1 MFAES
6 LQLSSDFS
14 GEVRLFPLSDLV
26 LFPGVV
32 LPLHIFES
40 RYQEMLQDAVDDD
53 QLIAMATLLPGHEH
67 DYYSRPP
74 VAPIVCIGQV
84 TAHERT
90 ESGTYNLVLVGVQP
104 AEILHEIEPVRAF
117 RRASVEVLRAASEAS
132 DASSDKMVDED
143 LAALVQQR
151 IPAAEKLVR
160 MYREGRLD
168 TTKMVDV
175 LAFHLP
181 LPTDLKLQ
189 LLAESRTEV
198 RVEMLVG
205 ALPATSAAE
214 APPAPPSDFSDN

>member
-117 RRASVEVLRAASEAS
+117 RRASVEVLRTAS

-198 RVEMLVG
+198 RVEMLVA
-205 ALPATSAAE
+205 ALPHMATAA